1 MSKQKYIC
9 TQAFKIKGDQVYEI
23 DLKQAFPDRDITKIW
38 IAREG
43 SNRVKVCVAAPEE
56 LNESEVK
63 SE

>member
-1 MSKQKYIC
+1 MP
-9 TQAFKIKGDQVYEI
+9 FKIRGEQVYEI

-56 LNESEVK
+56 LNDKVN
-63 SE
+63 